1 MRWIVA
7 LCLLVGAC
15 KSDKPTPSAT
25 EPPPSAAPEAK
36 APEPSPEAQVV
47 TVFAASSMKELLTG
61 IAADF
66 KARTGREVRLQFEA
80 SSTLARQIEE
90 GAPADVFV
98 TASPEW
104 LDKLKTLSRYDWLS
118 NTLVVVVRKDVDEKT
133 FDLAKAP
140 SLAMANEQVPAGKY
154 GRATLASLKIQPP
167 ERTIY
172 GANVRD
178 VLSKVSEGGAEA
190 GIVYATDAAI
200 DPGVK
205 VAYTFPAD
213 SHPKILY
220 AVGVLTEGGRAFAE
234 ALREPPSIKAAVG
247 QGFVEL
253 E

>member
-1 MRWIVA
+1 MDMRWIVA

-15 KSDKPTPSAT
+15 NSD
-25 EPPPSAAPEAK
+25 EPAHPADEAPPAAA
-36 APEPSPEAQVV
+36 PEAQVV
-47 TVFAASSMKELLTG
+47 TVFAASSMKELMTG

-66 KARTGREVRLQFEA
+66 EAKTGREVRLQFEA
-80 SSTLARQIEE
+80 SSTLARQIEQ

-98 TASPEW
+98 TAAPEW
-104 LDKLKTLSRYDWLS
+104 LDRLKTLSRFDWLS
-118 NTLVVVVRKDVDEKT
+118 NTLVVVVQKDVDEEK
-133 FDLAKAP
+133 FDLEKAP

-154 GRATLASLKIQPP
+154 GRAALASLKIEPP
-167 ERTIY
+167 RRTIY

-178 VLSKVSEGGAEA
+178 VLSKVSEGGAVA

-205 VAYTFPAD
+205 VAYSFPAD

-220 AVGVLTEGGRAFAE
+220 AVGVLSENGRAFAD
-234 ALREPPSIKAAVG
+234 ALRAPASLKAAVK

-253 E
+253 K